1 MLQPSMNDSKFPLTV
16 VILARN
22 EEENIKACIESASF
36 ADEILV
42 IENNSSDRTVEFA
55 LEMKAKVLN
64 RDLNNDYSAQRNF
77 AIENSKHDWIFMLD
91 ADERITQELQKEI
104 ISAVNSNEDFCYQ
117 VSRENHFV
125 SGVVLHGDLRPDHV
139 ERLFLKAKSHYE
151 GNVHERLHSSSPIK
165 RLNGRLI
172 HFPYKTW
179 EIHMNKINYYSSL
192 VAEKYHSKGKRCNFA
207 RDIVIKPLWAFIKVY
222 FIHRGFLDGKLGFIF
237 SALHYFYTM
246 EKYLKLDSLNRNS
259 GKI

>member
-1 MLQPSMNDSKFPLTV
+1 MLQSGMIDSKLPLTV

-22 EEENIKACIESASF
+22 EEENIKACIESAFF

-91 ADERITQELQKEI
+91 ADERITHELQKEI
-104 ISAVNSNEDFCYQ
+104 IAAVNSNEDFCYQ

-139 ERLFLKAKSHYE
+139 ERLFLKNKSNYE
-151 GNVHERLHSSSPIK
+151 GNVHERLHSSSPKK

-179 EIHMNKINYYSSL
+179 EIHMNKLNLYSSL
-192 VAEKYHSKGKRCNFA
+192 VAEKYHSKGKKCNFV
-207 RDIVIKPLWAFIKVY
+207 RDILIKPIWAFIKVY
-222 FIHRGFLDGKLGFIF
+222 FIHMGFLDGKLGFIF

-246 EKYLKLDSLNRNS
+246 EKFLKLDSLNGNS

>member
-1 MLQPSMNDSKFPLTV
+1 MLHTSLNNSKLPLTV

-22 EEENIKACIESASF
+22 EEDNIRDCIKSASF

-42 IENNSSDRTVEFA
+42 IENNSTDRTVEFA
-55 LEMKAKVLN
+55 LNSSAKVLK

-77 AIENSKHDWIFMLD
+77 AIKNSKHNWIFMLD
-91 ADERITQELQKEI
+91 ADERITEDLQKEI

-139 ERLFLKAKSHYE
+139 ERLFLKNKSYYE
-151 GNVHERLHSSSPIK
+151 GNVHERLHSTSPIK
-165 RLNGRLI
+165 RLKGRLI
-172 HFPYKTW
+172 HFPYKSW
-179 EIHMNKINYYSSL
+179 EIHMNKMNLYSTL
-192 VAEKYHSKGKRCNFA
+192 VAEKYHSKGKKCNFVI
-207 RDIVIKPLWAFIKVY
+207 DIVIKPIWAFIKVY
-222 FIHRGFLDGKLGFIF
+222 FIHLGFLDGRLGLIF
-237 SALHYFYTM
+237 SALHYLYTM
-246 EKYLKLDSLNRNS
+246 EKYLKLDSLNRNG